1 MTSKRFSQILIR
13 NYCSSKRSN
22 GEKPATSLPRNDA
35 SSILD
40 DPSSFKVIFQFEFV
54 WLQFAIP
61 LIDLSQLPEEPTT
74 CCMSGC
80 DNCVWIQ
87 YAKELT
93 DLYRDSGAQARKILK
108 EKIKDPSIQM
118 FLQLELKK
126 LEQDSIN
133 NIDKK
138 PK

>member
-1 MTSKRFSQILIR
+1 MVAIL
-13 NYCSSKRSN
+13 
-22 GEKPATSLPRNDA
+22 
-35 SSILD
+35 
-40 DPSSFKVIFQFEFV
+40 F
-54 WLQFAIP
+54 
-61 LIDLSQLPEEPTT
+61 IDLSQLPEEPTT

-118 FLQLELKK
+118 FLQLELRK
-126 LEQDSIN
+126 LDSIN
-133 NIDKK
+133 DNNKK
-138 PK
+138 